1 MDSMISYYGYFEEYS
16 SKRIAQ
22 KCVKL
27 FIADH
32 FQNLCSGSFTLP
44 SFEEMAQW
52 VAEEMS
58 SHFEEKVIPLIEKCC
73 PGISEEDLD
82 TQVKEIE
89 MTFIKKHDALLT
101 ATTHAALQE
110 LNLRT
115 KAMEKELKNLKRK
128 YTG

>member
-22 KCVKL
+22 KSVKL

-32 FQNLCSGSFTLP
+32 FEALCAGSFTLP
-44 SFEEMAQW
+44 SFEEMAER

-58 SHFEEKVIPLIEKCC
+58 GHFEEKVIPMIEKSC

-82 TQVKEIE
+82 AEAKEIE
-89 MTFIKKHDALLT
+89 MTFIKKHEALLIS
-101 ATTHAALQE
+101 TTHAALKE
-110 LNLRT
+110 LKLRSG
-115 KAMEKELKNLKRK
+115 ALEKELRNLKRK